1 MKTTMN
7 DCDTA
12 TAANSWNILNGDCA
26 LDGWRDAGMPGHT
39 LVWRENYLSG
49 TIPATGDLEAFA
61 RLRAGEL
68 HKIAPEYT
76 CEAIFAELR
85 SMQQRLTS
93 FTAEDRIRLWFD
105 CCPFDR
111 SMLCRLLFLFAHQQ
125 ERPTLELVFEDT
137 VWDADAFIRYRNSAR
152 ILSPEELEYGAA
164 EWRNYLRGA
173 APEQL
178 LSQWNK

>member
-1 MKTTMN
+1 MKSFATDGGTV
-7 DCDTA
+7 

-26 LDGWRDAGMPGHT
+26 LEGWRDAGMPGHT

-49 TIPATGDLEAFA
+49 TIPETDDLEGFA
-61 RLRAGEL
+61 RLRAEEL

-76 CEAIFAELR
+76 RDAIFAELR

-93 FTAEDRIRLWFD
+93 FTAEDRVRLWFD
-105 CCPFDR
+105 YCPFDR
-111 SMLCRLLFLFAHQQ
+111 SMLCRLLFLFSHQQ
-125 ERPTLELVFEDT
+125 RLPVLELVFEDT
-137 VWDADAFIRYRNSAR
+137 VWDADAFIRYRDSAR
-152 ILSPEELEYGAA
+152 ILSPEALDYGAA
-164 EWRNYLRGA
+164 EWRNYLHGT